1 MGEGCRI
8 QGWSFEGEMR
18 YRPRAQEGHEE
29 MSQEDFWR
37 KSCRQRHSPVQRPCG
52 RRVPVV
58 CKEQPGFQC
67 GQCYKGEDGS
77 SNEGTVPVVGLSLR

>member
-1 MGEGCRI
+1 
-8 QGWSFEGEMR
+8 MR
-18 YRPRAQEGHEE
+18 YRQRLEGDEE

-37 KSCRQRHSPVQRPCG
+37 KELQAEAWPVQRPCG

-67 GQCYKGEDGS
+67 GQSVIREQMDQR
-77 SNEGTVPVVGLSLR
+77 SNRGQFL